1 MMQFFSGLFSQNE
14 EPFLDDQ
21 NKKDLSQDIIN
32 QLKYYIAII
41 EIKNKFTSCFFL
53 DSNLNNNSNSSVYF
67 LCTTSNFITEKNVE
81 NKDTFNIHLGDN
93 YLDTISIK
101 LDIKQRKIKRFK
113 EIKEFILIQIFP
125 EMDKIPKDK
134 ILSIKNGNLKEYLGE
149 NSKEVYLIGYQNFYT
164 KEISVFNCE
173 IIEIF
178 DKYKIKFNRDENS
191 FLGCSPIC
199 IINRNELQ
207 LKNRYKVIGIKGQY
221 DILSDNFG
229 FLLGPII
236 YNLTDYQKA
245 PNQLFNNI
253 MNNIIQND
261 NQYNINNEIQIKED
275 YKNEELGNT
284 IEGDIN
290 NVDTDINTDEMKK
303 LQLYYFYT
311 FEEYKTIVIK
321 FHNLISKYYVS
332 QTTKNFFEQYSALE
346 KYLLNHPVF
355 VNTHRK
361 FIESLQFFKDPKN
374 FGNKLP
380 DELIDNFN
388 KILSSTNLELIEKFS
403 YFIAGFMLSL
413 ITYGIKEKCLFS
425 NNGHRLYKRVNL
437 NFEDIKRF
445 ESNKNKIIMFKT
457 FLNEITTLEHLQGL
471 AYKAKIDST
480 FVKVNNKFD
489 TEINIRHVFNESLW
503 EATGIS
509 LSKFFF
515 PEKVFNLFSF
525 FKVVDV
531 DINYG
536 NKSAIITLEN
546 VGIKYNLEEKIAR
559 FNNRFKVEY
568 NRRENI
574 IEVV

>member
-1 MMQFFSGLFSQNE
+1 
-14 EPFLDDQ
+14 
-21 NKKDLSQDIIN
+21 
-32 QLKYYIAII
+32 
-41 EIKNKFTSCFFL
+41 
-53 DSNLNNNSNSSVYF
+53 
-67 LCTTSNFITEKNVE
+67 
-81 NKDTFNIHLGDN
+81 
-93 YLDTISIK
+93 
-101 LDIKQRKIKRFK
+101 
-113 EIKEFILIQIFP
+113 
-125 EMDKIPKDK
+125 
-134 ILSIKNGNLKEYLGE
+134 
-149 NSKEVYLIGYQNFYT
+149 
-164 KEISVFNCE
+164 
-173 IIEIF
+173 
-178 DKYKIKFNRDENS
+178 
-191 FLGCSPIC
+191 
-199 IINRNELQ
+199 
-207 LKNRYKVIGIKGQY
+207 
-221 DILSDNFG
+221 
-229 FLLGPII
+229 
-236 YNLTDYQKA
+236 
-245 PNQLFNNI
+245 
-253 MNNIIQND
+253 MNNIIEND
-261 NQYNINNEIQIKED
+261 INNDIINNIHNIYNINNNED
-275 YKNEELGNT
+275 LSNT
-284 IEGDIN
+284 IGNDN
-290 NVDTDINTDEMKK
+290 NNIDTNIKTYEMRM
-303 LQLYYFYT
+303 LQYNYFYT
-311 FEEYKTIVIK
+311 FDEYKKHIIK

-332 QTTKNFFEQYSALE
+332 QTTKNFSEQYSALE

-471 AYKAKIDST
+471 AYKAKIDAS

-559 FNNRFKVEY
+559 FNNRFNVEY

>member
-21 NKKDLSQDIIN
+21 NKKDLSQDIIK
-32 QLKYYIAII
+32 QLKYYIATI

-199 IINRNELQ
+199 IVNRNELQ
-207 LKNRYKVIGIKGQY
+207 IKNRYKVIGIKGQY

-261 NQYNINNEIQIKED
+261 NQYNINNEILNKED
-275 YKNEELGNT
+275 FKNEELGNT
-284 IEGDIN
+284 IEGDII
-290 NVDTDINTDEMKK
+290 NVDTDINTEEMKK
-303 LQLYYFYT
+303 L
-311 FEEYKTIVIK
+311 
-321 FHNLISKYYVS
+321 
-332 QTTKNFFEQYSALE
+332 
-346 KYLLNHPVF
+346 HP
-355 VNTHRK
+355 
-361 FIESLQFFKDPKN
+361 
-374 FGNKLP
+374 
-380 DELIDNFN
+380 
-388 KILSSTNLELIEKFS
+388 
-403 YFIAGFMLSL
+403 
-413 ITYGIKEKCLFS
+413 
-425 NNGHRLYKRVNL
+425 L
-437 NFEDIKRF
+437 NFQ
-445 ESNKNKIIMFKT
+445 
-457 FLNEITTLEHLQGL
+457 ITVILL
-471 AYKAKIDST
+471 I
-480 FVKVNNKFD
+480 
-489 TEINIRHVFNESLW
+489 
-503 EATGIS
+503 
-509 LSKFFF
+509 
-515 PEKVFNLFSF
+515 
-525 FKVVDV
+525 
-531 DINYG
+531 
-536 NKSAIITLEN
+536 
-546 VGIKYNLEEKIAR
+546 
-559 FNNRFKVEY
+559 
-568 NRRENI
+568 
-574 IEVV
+574 

>member
-1 MMQFFSGLFSQNE
+1 
-14 EPFLDDQ
+14 
-21 NKKDLSQDIIN
+21 
-32 QLKYYIAII
+32 
-41 EIKNKFTSCFFL
+41 
-53 DSNLNNNSNSSVYF
+53 
-67 LCTTSNFITEKNVE
+67 
-81 NKDTFNIHLGDN
+81 
-93 YLDTISIK
+93 
-101 LDIKQRKIKRFK
+101 
-113 EIKEFILIQIFP
+113 
-125 EMDKIPKDK
+125 
-134 ILSIKNGNLKEYLGE
+134 
-149 NSKEVYLIGYQNFYT
+149 
-164 KEISVFNCE
+164 
-173 IIEIF
+173 
-178 DKYKIKFNRDENS
+178 
-191 FLGCSPIC
+191 
-199 IINRNELQ
+199 
-207 LKNRYKVIGIKGQY
+207 
-221 DILSDNFG
+221 
-229 FLLGPII
+229 
-236 YNLTDYQKA
+236 
-245 PNQLFNNI
+245 
-253 MNNIIQND
+253 
-261 NQYNINNEIQIKED
+261 
-275 YKNEELGNT
+275 
-284 IEGDIN
+284 
-290 NVDTDINTDEMKK
+290 MKK

-311 FEEYKTIVIK
+311 FEEYKTTIIK

-332 QTTKNFFEQYSALE
+332 QTTKNFSEQYSALE

-471 AYKAKIDST
+471 AYKAKIDAT

-503 EATGIS
+503 EPTGIS
-509 LSKFFF
+509 LSTFFF